1 MSPADGLQFQTAEFA
16 GRKCTICSS
25 GIGKAYYQIQ
35 GRDACAACAQARLT
49 SQNAID
55 SGGKMVKAL
64 LWGGGAA
71 VLGSAAFAAVALMGF
86 KLAILSIGIG
96 WLVGTAIKKGTEGH
110 TSRKYQVI
118 AVVMT
123 YLAIATS
130 YIPVVIVQLSK
141 KHQTKAQAKVV
152 SIDKPDA
159 AAMDADSALA
169 EPKRSKPLV
178 GSPVLALALAAG
190 LVLALPLLDAFGS
203 MPGGLL
209 TLLIVFFGLQ
219 QAWKQT
225 APDVALVAGPY
236 QNSTT

>member
-1 MSPADGLQFQTAEFA
+1 MSPTDGLQFQTAEFA
-16 GRKCTICSS
+16 GRKCTVCNSV
-25 GIGKAYYQIQ
+25 IGDAYYQIQ
-35 GRDACAACAQARLT
+35 GRDACPTCAQVRLT
-49 SQNAID
+49 SQNATD
-55 SGGKMVKAL
+55 SGGKMLKAL

-71 VLGSAAFAAVALMGF
+71 VLGSAAYAAVAMMGVQ
-86 KLAILSIGIG
+86 LAILSIGIG

-118 AVVMT
+118 AVVLT

-130 YIPVVIVQLSK
+130 YIPVVVVQLSK
-141 KHQTKAQAKVV
+141 KHAQVAVKN
-152 SIDKPDA
+152 KPGA
-159 AAMDADSALA
+159 APAIDADSQLA
-169 EPKRSKPLV
+169 QPKRTTALG
-178 GSPVLALALAAG
+178 GSPVLALAMAAG